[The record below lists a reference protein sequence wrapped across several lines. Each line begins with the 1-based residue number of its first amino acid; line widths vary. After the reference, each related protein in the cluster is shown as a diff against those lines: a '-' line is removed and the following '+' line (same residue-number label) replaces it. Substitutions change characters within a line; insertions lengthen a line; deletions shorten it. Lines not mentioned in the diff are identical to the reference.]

1 VSGTCECT
9 PASSDLMTTLPYA
22 TLMKGMSVCVEGCDV
37 LTAYISSSKKLVL
50 ALLKPYTE
58 YVKKHDIEV
67 KEGRVAFSI
76 SRAKAKG
83 QSAAEFL
90 KEVDEKESANRRF
103 FKPGDPKQD
112 LKTME
117 KIIAEVYIGYEQVL
131 QDNNALDFDDLLV
144 YGVRLF
150 KSHQQAVLW
159 CRHIL
164 VDEL

>member
-1 VSGTCECT
+1 
-9 PASSDLMTTLPYA
+9 
-22 TLMKGMSVCVEGCDV
+22 
-37 LTAYISSSKKLVL
+37 VL

-58 YVKKHDIEV
+58 YVKNNDIAV
-67 KEGRVAFSI
+67 TEGHVAYSI

-83 QSAAEFL
+83 QSAAEYL
-90 KEVDEKESANRRF
+90 KEVDEKEHANRRLL
-103 FKPGDPKQD
+103 KPGDPKQD

-131 QDNNALDFDDLLV
+131 QSNNALDFDDLLV

-150 KSHQQAVLW
+150 RAHQQAVLW

>member
-1 VSGTCECT
+1 
-9 PASSDLMTTLPYA
+9 MTTSPYA
-22 TLMKGMSVCVEGCDV
+22 MLTKGKLA
-37 LTAYISSSKKLVL
+37 LTWKILKLLIAYNVPSKKLIL

-58 YVKKHDIEV
+58 YIKNKDIAV
-67 KEGRVAFSI
+67 TDSNAASII

-83 QSAAEFL
+83 QSAAEYL
-90 KEVDEKESANRRF
+90 KEVDEKERRF
-103 FKPGDPKQD
+103 KKSGPQQD
-112 LKTME
+112 HKSME

-131 QDNNALDFDDLLV
+131 QNNNALDFDDLLV

-150 KSHQQAVLW
+150 SSHQQAVIW